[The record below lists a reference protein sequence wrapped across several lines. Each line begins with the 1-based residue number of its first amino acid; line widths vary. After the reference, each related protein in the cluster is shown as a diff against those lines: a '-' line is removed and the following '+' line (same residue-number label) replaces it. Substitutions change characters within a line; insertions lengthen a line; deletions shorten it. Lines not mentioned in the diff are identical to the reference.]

1 MTTENETSSAG
12 PGRIEVAAVA
22 AAFLAFTYF
31 ALNWGLEGVIHSRKT
46 QTVPDLKGRSI
57 SSALDMLAPLNLG
70 LRKTAVEFDA
80 NVPISSVM
88 RQDPA
93 AGTIVREGKTVRV
106 VVSQGGQTVL
116 TPAVTGLP
124 LRNAEMMLRQSQLT
138 LGEVGEAY
146 SLKQEKGMV
155 LSQDP
160 KAEASVERDAIINLV
175 VSNGP
180 PPSGVAML
188 PDFLRTGVDEAQTW
202 AAANGATLDIKTDA
216 ASPFPAGTVLTQT
229 PAGDTVLSGDAK
241 VTLLVS
247 GRKGAAPV
255 AATKTFK
262 YELPQSGS
270 ESQVRIVV
278 LDKYGERELFNGLRK
293 PGTKIE
299 VPLQETGGARVKIYM
314 NGILVE
320 ERDL

>member
-1 MTTENETSSAG
+1 MTTQTT
-12 PGRIEVAAVA
+12 EVRKLEIAAVA
-22 AAFLAFTYF
+22 AALLVFAYF
-31 ALNWGLEGVIHSRKT
+31 SLNWAMEGLIHSRRT

-57 SSALDMLAPLNLG
+57 AAALDQLAPLSLG

-80 NVPISSVM
+80 TVPISSVL
-88 RQDPA
+88 RQDPL

-116 TPAVTGLP
+116 APAVIGLP
-124 LRNAEMMLRQSQLT
+124 LRNAEMMLRQSQLA
-138 LGEVGEAY
+138 LGEVSESY
-146 SLKQEKGMV
+146 SLKQDKGMV

-160 KAEASVERDAIINLV
+160 KAEASVERDALINLV
-175 VSNGP
+175 ISGGAP
-180 PPSGVAML
+180 PTGVALM
-188 PDFLRTGVDEAQTW
+188 PDFLRKNVEEAQSW
-202 AAANGATLDIKTDA
+202 AAGAVMKLELKTDV
-216 ASPFPAGTVLTQT
+216 SSLFPNGTVLTQS
-229 PAGDTVLSGDAK
+229 PAADSLLSPDAH
-241 VTLLVS
+241 VQLLIS
-247 GRKGAAPV
+247 GRKGAAPTV
-255 AATKTFK
+255 AAKTFK

-278 LDKYGERELFNGLRK
+278 IDKYGERELFNGVRK

-299 VPLQETGGARVKIYM
+299 VPVQETGGARVKIYM